1 MNKKEKKA
9 IIELVLII
17 AFIVFAIAGL
27 KLWSLQK
34 RIASERYLLEVRYE
48 RQSVALGMGMSK
60 EFVGINE
67 YSEDNFITLRY
78 YLAAYEEAVGS
89 DDVPTIEDV
98 KRYLSDKYDEN
109 GILAIQTRS
118 NDINKYIDWFWNG
131 GEAYADYYT
140 DWVRDYRKD
149 HSDKYGDLG
158 KYDMTEE
165 QAMSLL
171 EDFKNCSDKLD
182 YKEKYREK
190 YNYEYFE
197 ITSRDY
203 FLGEG

>member
-67 YSEDNFITLRY
+67 YSEDNFITLSY
-78 YLAAYEEAVGS
+78 YLAAFEEAVGA
-89 DDVPTIEDV
+89 DDVPTVEEV
-98 KRYLSDKYDEN
+98 KQYLSDEYDEN
-109 GILAIQTRS
+109 GELAILNRPRNLNQ
-118 NDINKYIDWFWNG
+118 YFDWFWNG
-131 GEAYADYYT
+131 GELYTQYYT
-140 DWVRDYRKD
+140 DWVRDYRKE
-149 HSDKYGDLG
+149 HSDKYGDLD

-203 FLGEG
+203 YQGEG